1 MSDNEIVKFFEEL
14 LEDKKFGYQYFLG
27 QGHYPDEKME
37 RDIVY
42 TQNLLDFT
50 KHRKAEIDRLQSMN
64 QAKLDMIHDLQAEIG
79 KLENDLAISKKETK
93 RYAAQCQTIRSETAK
108 ELAERLEETAM
119 GKLAWDAYDEEI
131 CGFVTVD
138 EIDNLVKEFMKKEV
152 EK

>member
-1 MSDNEIVKFFEEL
+1 MTNEQMIREL
-14 LEDKKFGYQYFLG
+14 RAVAE
-27 QGHYPDEKME
+27 
-37 RDIVY
+37 
-42 TQNLLDFT
+42 
-50 KHRKAEIDRLQSMN
+50 KHRGKQTYTFDTNINLMATDTANRIESLCDEINRQKEEIERLQSMN

-79 KLENDLAISKKETK
+79 KLENDLAISKKETR

-138 EIDNLVKEFMKKEV
+138 EIDNFVKEFMKIEV
-152 EK
+152 KNNV